1 MSSLRTPL
9 PEAESDDAEAPSTQR
24 ARGSLPEEPA
34 PVDAAIG
41 QTTPSSADAD
51 FTAAEAR
58 ASRSGRRG
66 TTRRPAR
73 EDTLLSLPAPA
84 EREELEL
91 ADRLEDME
99 RRWPGFESGTEHYRA
114 QTYDAIGNATAAIEW
129 YEKALD
135 SYNEGAVV
143 WGWEIATA
151 LRRLGELYDARE
163 NDAKAIE
170 YYGRFIELWKDAD
183 PELQPMVRRAEA
195 RLAALVPRR

>member
-99 RRWPGFESGTEHYRA
+99 RRLDDLGSRLRVLESLPRSSAGQAGSRSWLIWLVFLLVLGLSWQLFRA
-114 QTYDAIGNATAAIEW
+114 
-129 YEKALD
+129 
-135 SYNEGAVV
+135 
-143 WGWEIATA
+143 
-151 LRRLGELYDARE
+151 
-163 NDAKAIE
+163 
-170 YYGRFIELWKDAD
+170 GR
-183 PELQPMVRRAEA
+183 
-195 RLAALVPRR
+195 